1 LFHAAIEIS
10 SVHLTLCLALVL
22 LTSPPLREFSFSDF
36 EAGSSHFSA
45 THSDTLCTTYY
56 SMKSLSS
63 FSLLL
68 CATLA
73 TGASAGFT
81 CSNDPG
87 DELTGQ
93 LADID
98 WVRPQYI
105 VSSKSNPPSGS
116 QAAIKGIISRAESS
130 AKNGPWSVVNTGI
143 TPPSGNKH
151 DFLAWAP

>member
-1 LFHAAIEIS
+1 MK
-10 SVHLTLCLALVL
+10 AL
-22 LTSPPLREFSFSDF
+22 S
-36 EAGSSHFSA
+36 
-45 THSDTLCTTYY
+45 Y
-56 SMKSLSS
+56 S
-63 FSLLL
+63 SLLL

-73 TGASAGFT
+73 AGASALFSLFESLEG
-81 CSNDPG
+81 
-87 DELTGQ
+87 ELTGY

-98 WVRPQYI
+98 WVRPQYV
-105 VSSKSNPPSGS
+105 VSSKGNPPPDS